1 MSFRERI
8 EARLP
13 TRESLSQHPVLGA
26 FAHRLH
32 EPHLWH
38 FGRRT
43 VARSVGYG
51 LCVSFFPIPI
61 HMLLVL
67 PIALL
72 RRLNLA
78 VLVAAVWVS
87 NPVTIVPM
95 FYFAYR
101 VGLVFTGPTAGTMDT
116 EHFSLDWATLATTL
130 QDIWPPLFL
139 GCALCGLACGV
150 VARWVVDAFWRAAI
164 RRRWQ
169 QRRAELPR

>member
-1 MSFRERI
+1 MLR
-8 EARLP
+8 
-13 TRESLSQHPVLGA
+13 A
-26 FAHRLH
+26 FARHLN
-32 EPHLWH
+32 EPFLWH

-43 VARSVGYG
+43 VARSMGYG
-51 LCVSFFPIPI
+51 LFVSFFPIPI

-67 PIALL
+67 PIALF

-101 VGLVFTGPTAGTMDT
+101 VGLLFTGPTRGAMDT
-116 EHFSLDWATLATTL
+116 AHFSLDWATLATTL
-130 QDIWPPLFL
+130 EGIWQPLFL
-139 GCALCGLACGV
+139 GCTLCGIAFGV
-150 VARWVVDAFWRAAI
+150 VTRWAVDLPWRAAI

-169 QRRAELPR
+169 QRRAAAAP

>member
-1 MSFRERI
+1 MNLRERM

-13 TRESLSQHPVLGA
+13 TRESLTQHPFLGA
-26 FAHRLH
+26 FAHRLN
-32 EPHLWH
+32 EPFLWH

-51 LCVSFFPIPI
+51 LFVSFFPIPI

-78 VLVAAVWVS
+78 VLVAAIWVS

-101 VGLVFTGPTAGTMDT
+101 VGLLFTGPVAGAMDT
-116 EHFSLDWATLATTL
+116 THFSLEWATLATTL
-130 QDIWPPLFL
+130 RDIWPPLFL
-139 GCALCGLACGV
+139 GCTLCGLVLGV
-150 VARWVVDAFWRAAI
+150 VARWVVDALWCSAI
-164 RRRWQ
+164 RRRW
-169 QRRAELPR
+169 RRRHEQTPA